1 MSPKH
6 VAIIMD
12 GNRRWAEE
20 RGLPI
25 AFGYQQGVTVLRQT
39 LLAARTAGVSV
50 VTAYAFS
57 EENWNRP
64 TAEVDILMNLCG
76 TAARG
81 ELRALADEDVR
92 VRLCGRNDRLPAS
105 TCAALDDLVELTA
118 GNTGITLNL
127 AIDYGGRREISD
139 AVRALVGEVSAGLRD
154 AATIDE
160 RAIQSRLY
168 TAGLTRSRPRHPH
181 RRRTSDLELSLIPS
195 RVRRVLGNR
204 NVLARF
210 RRSPSA
216 VGTRRLRAAPTA
228 LRNLAYDVRSNVA
241 IQFGSHVLPPSAEND
256 CSNRNAFAVISEN
269 TKRTKMARPPNV
281 SWS

>member
-1 MSPKH
+1 MIPKH

-20 RGLPI
+20 RGLLI
-25 AFGYQQGVTVLRQT
+25 AFGYQQGVTVLRHT
-39 LLAARTAGVSV
+39 LLAARDAGVSV

-64 TAEVDILMNLCG
+64 AAEVDILMNLCG

-81 ELRALADEDVR
+81 ELRGLADEDVR
-92 VRLCGRNDRLPAS
+92 VRLCGRNDRLPAG

-118 GNTGITLNL
+118 GNSGITLNL

-168 TAGLTRSRPRHPH
+168 TAGLPDPDLVI
-181 RRRTSDLELSLIPS
+181 RTGGELRISNFLLFPS
-195 RVRRVLGNR
+195 RLRGVLGDR
-204 NVLARF
+204 HLLARF
-210 RRSPSA
+210 RRSASP
-216 VGTRRLRAAPTA
+216 VGTRRLRATPTS
-228 LRNLAYDVRSNVA
+228 LRNVNASASRFQVKHCANSPRTTVMGYLSGVRLRRLRSSLVPT
-241 IQFGSHVLPPSAEND
+241 FCP
-256 CSNRNAFAVISEN
+256 R
-269 TKRTKMARPPNV
+269 RPEK
-281 SWS
+281 